1 MVLLLFAG
9 EFTVLDVKPQEGE
22 QNAKVKVK
30 VRVNIH
36 GIFAVSSAARVEK
49 HEKEVEAPKE
59 TKKADDKKKEEPMDV
74 DAGASNGE
82 AKQNGA
88 EQDAAAQEAPK
99 ETAEVRTHIKNNHDH
114 CVKSLCVL

>member
-1 MVLLLFAG
+1 MFAG

-49 HEKEVEAPKE
+49 HEKEVEAPRRRRRQTTRRRRSPWMLMREPATVKPNRTE
-59 TKKADDKKKEEPMDV
+59 LSKTRQHRRRQKK
-74 DAGASNGE
+74 
-82 AKQNGA
+82 Q
-88 EQDAAAQEAPK
+88 Q
-99 ETAEVRTHIKNNHDH
+99 R
-114 CVKSLCVL
+114 